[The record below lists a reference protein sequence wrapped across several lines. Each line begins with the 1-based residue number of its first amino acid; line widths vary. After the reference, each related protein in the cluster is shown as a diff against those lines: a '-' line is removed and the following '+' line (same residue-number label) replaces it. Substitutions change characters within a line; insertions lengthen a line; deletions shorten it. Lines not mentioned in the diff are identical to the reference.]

1 MIEKLKFVIFC
12 KWFVSTNRKCNK
24 LKNNRVFSV
33 IAVIPLRAKCLG
45 QKCRKTTRKAIKK
58 VHPKNGVMA
67 WCRHNK

>member
-58 VHPKNGVMA
+58 PCKNCMTFT
-67 WCRHNK
+67 